1 MFGVGFVNAA
11 YESGKV
17 FVVNN
22 DGLMKAFDAPTGT
35 LLWSVLLPDQFFFT
49 SPPTAANGIVFTRG
63 AESGGT
69 VYAVDESNWSSAKDN
84 AG

>member
-1 MFGVGFVNAA
+1 MFGAGFVNAA

-35 LLWSVLLPDQFFFT
+35 LLWSVLLPGQFFFT
-49 SPPTAANGIVFTRG
+49 SLQPQQMELCLQG
-63 AESGGT
+63 APK
-69 VYAVDESNWSSAKDN
+69 AVEPFMP
-84 AG
+84 